1 MIIPVFT
8 VLVNLWL
15 TMRGRLGLFHAD
27 IGGKYVMAG
36 LVWYILTC
44 TQGTI
49 QALPIVQ
56 KVTHL
61 NNWVIAHSHI
71 GVFGFSGMIALGGLY
86 YMLPRVTGKPL
97 YSSRLAD
104 VQYWLLVLG
113 MAGFFM
119 VLTAAGLVQ
128 GNAWLNGTT
137 VYRTLPMLHI
147 YFILRASIGVLIVGA
162 AFIGLY
168 NVIRTIRG
176 EQAQDER
183 ILEEAFQGEP
193 Q

>member
-1 MIIPVFT
+1 
-8 VLVNLWL
+8 
-15 TMRGRLGLFHAD
+15 
-27 IGGKYVMAG
+27 
-36 LVWYILTC
+36 
-44 TQGTI
+44 
-49 QALPIVQ
+49 
-56 KVTHL
+56 
-61 NNWVIAHSHI
+61 
-71 GVFGFSGMIALGGLY
+71 MIALGGLY